1 MPSELAHFYS
11 RTRDS
16 RKVIVVDL
24 GFLGDTI
31 HLIPALW
38 ELKSAYPSASLHVV
52 TTPLGSEV
60 LRLAPCV
67 DRAWA
72 IELQREK
79 RTFRQQWQ
87 VMRELRRVRFDV
99 AYNFSGADRTLFMT
113 ALTGARWKVAYPGG
127 RQHFWNPWLIRYWA
141 ARQDPDLIVFEQRR
155 RMLADCGVPL
165 GLARF
170 NLQVDPAAVCWAAE
184 TVPENSM
191 HLSINSS
198 KATREWPLE
207 HHAAMLREVWRQ
219 HPNLNVV
226 ASTGARERERHR
238 LSAFSDLLQDK
249 RLKVITETITISQ
262 LAAILIRCRLHVG
275 PDSGVLHLA
284 FALGVR
290 TVSFFREQGAY
301 KCFMP
306 VGPLHRVITM
316 ACHCVDHRDAPCE
329 ALGRAECFAK
339 IEPSRVASLICEQVR
354 SGN

>member
-11 RTRDS
+11 RTRDA

-38 ELKSAYPSASLHVV
+38 ELKTAYSGAGVHVV
-52 TTPLGSEV
+52 TTPLGTEV

-67 DRAWA
+67 DRSWA
-72 IELQREK
+72 VELQHEK
-79 RTFRQQWQ
+79 RTLRQQWQ
-87 VMRELRRVRFDV
+87 ILRGLRRERFDV

-127 RQHFWNPWLIRYWA
+127 RRHFWNSLLIPCWA
-141 ARQDPDLIVFEQRR
+141 PRQDVDLTVFEQRR

-165 GLARF
+165 GVPRF
-170 NLQVDPAAVCWAAE
+170 NLRVEPAAAAWAAKI
-184 TVPENSM
+184 VPDNSM

-207 HHAAMLREVWRQ
+207 HHVTMLREVWRK
-219 HPNLNVV
+219 HPDLTVMV
-226 ASTGARERERHR
+226 STGARERERQR
-238 LSAFSDLLQDK
+238 LSAFCDLLNDK
-249 RLKVITETITISQ
+249 RLKVIAETISILQ
-262 LAAILIRCRLHVG
+262 LAALLTRCRLHLG

-284 FALGVR
+284 AALGIP

-306 VGPLHRVITM
+306 VGPIHRVISM
-316 ACHCVDHRDAPCE
+316 PCHCVDHRDAPCE
-329 ALGRAECFAK
+329 TLGRSECFAR
-339 IEPSRVASLICEQVR
+339 IEPSLVARLIGEQLG
-354 SGN
+354 SDD